1 MKDKSPINDLIR
13 GQVAQQTEATR
24 RFAQRLFGDKKSEE
38 YMRGFIE
45 GSEQA
50 TKLALKSIEK
60 SFEAEGKKDE

>member
-45 GSEQA
+45 GSEKA

-60 SFEAEGKKDE
+60 AFEAEGKKDE